1 MAIYGDC
8 LLHPQPLETQSGGS
22 ARRKSEL
29 SLVDP
34 PLERQKSGTSVARS
48 SVNGDVGHSGLQFSH
63 DRSSLRPKSR
73 AQSVGVSIGT
83 QSNNV
88 FRTARTIPAW
98 VRIANETT
106 GLPAHSHLASPELAG
121 VRIAQ
126 HHYVPREKQQASYTN
141 SGYTRKGPRESR
153 WKTFAKANAYPRPST
168 DLEEKLVDHDWLD
181 ENIGDYS
188 GPWLGH
194 STNVKDLESGQQDS
208 KQRKVKRLSKVQSK
222 ILRSPVVPLLIRLT
236 VFIFSVVALALGGS
250 IHSYAT
256 KYGHSQGPSPDLA
269 IIVDSIALVYL
280 VYITYDE
287 YTGKPLGL
295 RPAKAKLRLIFLD
308 LIFIVF
314 ASANLSLAFE
324 SLSDIQS
331 SCGSGEIDGK
341 FDPTNSSICNLQKA
355 LAAVLL
361 IVLVAWLTTFAIS
374 VLRVVERVTGK

>member
-1 MAIYGDC
+1 M
-8 LLHPQPLETQSGGS
+8 
-22 ARRKSEL
+22 
-29 SLVDP
+29 
-34 PLERQKSGTSVARS
+34 
-48 SVNGDVGHSGLQFSH
+48 
-63 DRSSLRPKSR
+63 
-73 AQSVGVSIGT
+73 
-83 QSNNV
+83 
-88 FRTARTIPAW
+88 
-98 VRIANETT
+98 
-106 GLPAHSHLASPELAG
+106 
-121 VRIAQ
+121 
-126 HHYVPREKQQASYTN
+126 
-141 SGYTRKGPRESR
+141 
-153 WKTFAKANAYPRPST
+153 
-168 DLEEKLVDHDWLD
+168 EEKLVDHDWLD

-222 ILRSPVVPLLIRLT
+222 ILRSPIVPLLIRLT

-374 VLRVVERVTGK
+374 VLRFVHLPHLHPPLCIPRQRKHVNRYPQGCGASNGQVNLFYFENIFLFLTIICYFIVITTIIVFII